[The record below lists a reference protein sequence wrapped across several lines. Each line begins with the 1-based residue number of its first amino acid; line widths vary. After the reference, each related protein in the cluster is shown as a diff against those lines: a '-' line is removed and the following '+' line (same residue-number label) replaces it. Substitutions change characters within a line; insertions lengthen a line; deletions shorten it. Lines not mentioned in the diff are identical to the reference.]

1 VSYSGAGW
9 LTKRKSKGSCWN
21 CHCCLALMAAWWCV
35 SCSGAVGIWKTES
48 ILVRLCQAVP
58 LTPIPAL
65 SWPTLASCSRAH
77 LEVASCVPL
86 GLLCLHLPFH
96 SFYKGGHA
104 LVAEPLAR
112 GPTRGMF
119 QLVRSGHLLQKQQ
132 TIMVKRQ
139 ERIYSTS
146 SGVTDVCPSVLS
158 SWNPR

>member
-1 VSYSGAGW
+1 LPLLPGPH
-9 LTKRKSKGSCWN
+9 GSMVVCFLQWHLGRGHLEN
-21 CHCCLALMAAWWCV
+21 RVHIGETLPG
-35 SCSGAVGIWKTES
+35 ST
-48 ILVRLCQAVP
+48 P
-58 LTPIPAL
+58 TPIPAL